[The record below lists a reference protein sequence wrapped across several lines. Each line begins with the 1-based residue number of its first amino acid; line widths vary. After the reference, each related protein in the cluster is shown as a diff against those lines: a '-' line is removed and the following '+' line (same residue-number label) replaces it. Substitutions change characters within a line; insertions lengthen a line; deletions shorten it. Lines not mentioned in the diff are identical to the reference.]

1 VGECVGVVLSQG
13 GSVSLLEWLLV
24 LVLVWEMETVVEE
37 QSSVSDDDE
46 DEVLVLVEDDSEVLV
61 LVDDEVLLDEVLV
74 LVLVAEGHPVAST
87 MAQVV
92 AQPSPLHCSWQGNDV

>member
-1 VGECVGVVLSQG
+1 
-13 GSVSLLEWLLV
+13 
-24 LVLVWEMETVVEE
+24 
-37 QSSVSDDDE
+37 
-46 DEVLVLVEDDSEVLV
+46 